1 MRMIANACFAAGMT
15 QASSPAQ
22 ISHALLSVVARQSR
36 GIIFKLLFLLV
47 SVLSMGNAHALT
59 VTFEKMIRT
68 NDPNAFQDIAYG
80 GGVRGAQSFVQP
92 GNKAFIDDYYVV
104 VELSHGPSMPGDSLG
119 TRVTS
124 PSGSVSSTII
134 TMGTDGCWVK
144 SLSRNCGGFGS
155 RDWSFSTGIYMGA
168 LGQWTVE
175 VIGNGSTIYTDYFTL
190 SPYVL
195 NENSGNNQSISL
207 QSVTPK
213 PLQVKLLDPAGAP
226 AGNKSVVFTVTSAPK
241 GTSNARLTDSSTYTG
256 TGSTSL
262 QATTDAAGMAKVYL
276 QSANKTGS
284 YSVTATS
291 TLAPDTTLNFTVKAV
306 KSNLLDQIAKEK
318 NLGADPSKSSNCG
331 DAPASATSLSTP
343 NPINIATGIK
353 FRAESDYIGGG
364 DLPLQFM
371 RYYNSMSPRA
381 GSMGANWRSYY
392 DREIKFVT
400 TATKGR
406 KTTTV
411 AEVLRPDG
419 KVLKFTANNGAWTSD
434 ADVVDR
440 LATVAGGYSYTCGKD
455 QIEVYSS
462 AGKLL
467 SISTRDGVTQSLSYD
482 TLGRL
487 TSVQVTLVA
496 DWNTDTMARTG

>member
-15 QASSPAQ
+15 PASSPAQ
-22 ISHALLSVVARQSR
+22 ISPALLPVVARQSR
-36 GIIFKLLFLLV
+36 GIIFKLLFILV
-47 SVLSMGNAHALT
+47 FVLSMGNAYALA
-59 VTFEKMIRT
+59 VTYGGMNRLT
-68 NDPNAFQDIAYG
+68 DPNDYANGNSWFG
-80 GGVRGAQSFVQP
+80 GLALVQP
-92 GNKAFIDDYYVV
+92 GNKAFIDDHYINVG
-104 VELSHGPSMPGDSLG
+104 LGHGVPVPGDAYG
-119 TRVTS
+119 TRVTN
-124 PSGSVSSTII
+124 PSGSVFNNIL
-134 TMGTDGCWVK
+134 TMGADGCWRRLLTTICTDFR
-144 SLSRNCGGFGS
+144 SLSGRFG
-155 RDWSFSTGIYMGA
+155 TGIHMGV
-168 LGQWTVE
+168 LGQWKME
-175 VIGNGSTIYTDYFTL
+175 VISNGATVYTDYFTL
-190 SPYVL
+190 SPYLL

-241 GTSNARLTDSSTYTG
+241 GTSNARLTDSSSYTG